1 MIAQSLENRKNKIK
15 KNKKI
20 KTNQPTN
27 KKKRQ
32 NGNQVL
38 NQQIAKM

>member
-1 MIAQSLENRKNKIK
+1 MIAQSLEK
-15 KNKKI
+15 K
-20 KTNQPTN
+20 KTNKQTN

-32 NGNQVL
+32 NGNQIL

>member
-1 MIAQSLENRKNKIK
+1 MIAQSLENKTQ
-15 KNKKI
+15 KNKKNN
-20 KTNQPTN
+20 KNKPTN
-27 KKKRQ
+27 KKRQ